1 MEAEAKAQTKAK
13 LKVEAKVKDND
24 LATDK
29 FLVGRWGGGKGNGAD
44 KGKVEGG
51 GKGKGH

>member
-1 MEAEAKAQTKAK
+1 MRAKAK

-24 LATDK
+24 LANDK
-29 FLVGRWGGGKGNGAD
+29 CLVERRGGSRGKGAD

-51 GKGKGH
+51 GKGKGQ